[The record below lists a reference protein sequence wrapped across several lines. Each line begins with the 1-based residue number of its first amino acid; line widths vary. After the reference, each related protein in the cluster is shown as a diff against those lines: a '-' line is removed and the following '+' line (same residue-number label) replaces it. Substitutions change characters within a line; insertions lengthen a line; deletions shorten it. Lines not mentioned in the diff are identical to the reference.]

1 MQGAISLLSEY
12 DQSRVREGDMGRR
25 KPKRPQRAGKSTH
38 NRREKPLVSAL
49 AEPEPIT
56 TASIAPASVE
66 PEPVSHAIGEE
77 RDSFSLGQEAS
88 GGFLLPPAYQDLEPI
103 QVEDDGLP
111 GVEYDLVLT
120 APPNGSI
127 KCLGV
132 VTTISEGRNDLP
144 ITDSD
149 WAGIVFGD
157 DET

>member
-49 AEPEPIT
+49 AEPEPII

-77 RDSFSLGQEAS
+77 RDSLSLGQEAF
-88 GGFLLPPAYQDLEPI
+88 GGLVLPPAYHDVEPI
-103 QVEDDGLP
+103 S
-111 GVEYDLVLT
+111 EYKSAAMPVHSSLLRT
-120 APPNGSI
+120 F
-127 KCLGV
+127 KRRC
-132 VTTISEGRNDLP
+132 
-144 ITDSD
+144 
-149 WAGIVFGD
+149 GIWVNIRC
-157 DET
+157 

>member
-1 MQGAISLLSEY
+1 MIKVESGREIWEEE
-12 DQSRVREGDMGRR
+12 SRNVLNVRANPR
-25 KPKRPQRAGKSTH
+25 
-38 NRREKPLVSAL
+38 
-49 AEPEPIT
+49 IT
-56 TASIAPASVE
+56 TASIAPTSVE

>member
-1 MQGAISLLSEY
+1 MINVESGREIWEEESRNVLNVRANPRITAARSRSSLRWRS
-12 DQSRVREGDMGRR
+12 
-25 KPKRPQRAGKSTH
+25 PNPF
-38 NRREKPLVSAL
+38 
-49 AEPEPIT
+49 I

-88 GGFLLPPAYQDLEPI
+88 GGLVLPPAYQDLEPI

-157 DET
+157 DEA